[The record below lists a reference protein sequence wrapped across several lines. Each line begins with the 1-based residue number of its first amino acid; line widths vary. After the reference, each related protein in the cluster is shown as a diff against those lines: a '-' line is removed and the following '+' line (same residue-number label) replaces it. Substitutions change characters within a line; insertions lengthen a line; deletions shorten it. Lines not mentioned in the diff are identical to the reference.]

1 MNKVYVMRIQFRYL
15 LFLILFSLCI
25 QELSGSDL
33 YLDPVGAQGRLVIV
47 GHGEIPRQARG
58 QFVQWAGG
66 SAAKIVIVTTASA
79 DAGTDKQNRFKQT
92 WSDLTLSHCYTLNPE
107 NRQMKRLQLKYN
119 KRPVFGFVEEV
130 GSGLSMSMLVL
141 NLKMN

>member
-1 MNKVYVMRIQFRYL
+1 MNKAYVMRIQFQYL

-47 GHGEIPRQARG
+47 GRGEIPRQARG

-92 WSDLTLSHCYTLNPE
+92 WSDLNIDSVTLLHAQSREQANSEEITAQIQPVSYTHLTLPT
-107 NRQMKRLQLKYN
+107 NR
-119 KRPVFGFVEEV
+119 EV
-130 GSGLSMSMLVL
+130 
-141 NLKMN
+141 